1 MSRGVALW
9 CALGGLTVPSSP
21 SQEQD
26 VVDFVEKCAK
36 HGVTKLFPS
45 ALMPDSFPR
54 FNNLEDDYG
63 GPVFTISD
71 LYAQWNPLA
80 VMARAAH
87 QRGIEVHP
95 YLALG
100 RNGGG
105 VEVAWSLDYVRPGA
119 DQEEVQRIL
128 TDHRP
133 ISSRHSVT
141 TTVTTFANDHREF
154 WKRDR
159 QGRSSF
165 HVASNVFISPAFPE
179 VRGYEVDSFLK
190 ILEGSQ
196 ADGTQI
202 EFVLEPTDVN
212 GVIVYGYEAPALAAF
227 QEKHGHSPI
236 EVPNDDHAWMQFR
249 ADYVTT
255 FIRELRSKLNE
266 RVPRA
271 ALTATIIAKN
281 RTDYLKTFQDWP
293 AWIEQGLLNGL
304 YLWFRTTTDLEA
316 VARHTREAADL
327 IQGRCPLIA
336 QLSCYHPG
344 SFQSPQLLLEAAHR
358 AKDNGA
364 DALGVYR
371 AHSVEQLGL
380 WPVVEQ
386 LALL

>member
-1 MSRGVALW
+1 MSQGVALW
-9 CALGGLTVPSSP
+9 CALGGLIVPSSP

-26 VVDFVEKCAK
+26 IVAFVKKCAQQ
-36 HGVTKLFPS
+36 GVTKLFPS

-54 FNNLEDDYG
+54 FNNFDDGYD
-63 GPVFTISD
+63 GPVFTIAD

-80 VMARAAH
+80 ALTRAAH

-105 VEVAWSLDYVRPGA
+105 VEVAWSLDYVRPDA
-119 DQEEVQRIL
+119 RPEEAQRIL
-128 TDHRP
+128 ANHRP

-141 TTVTTFANDHREF
+141 TTVTKFANDHREF

-159 QGRSSF
+159 QSRSSF
-165 HVASNVFISPAFPE
+165 QVAGNVFMSPAFPE
-179 VRGYEVDSFLK
+179 VRDYEVDSFLK

-196 ADGTQI
+196 ADGAQI
-202 EFVLEPTDVN
+202 EFVLEPTDVD

-227 QEKHGHSPI
+227 QEKHGHSPND
-236 EVPNDDHAWMQFR
+236 VPNDDHAWMEFR

-255 FIRELRSKLNE
+255 FIGELHTKLKE
-266 RVPRA
+266 RAPGA
-271 ALTATIIAKN
+271 ALTVTIIAKD
-281 RTDYLKTFQDWP
+281 RADYLKTFQDWP
-293 AWIEQGLLNGL
+293 AWIEQGLLDGL
-304 YLWFRTTTDLEA
+304 YLWFRTTTDLDA
-316 VARHTREAADL
+316 VARHTREAADI

-371 AHSVEQLGL
+371 AHSVEQLGF
-380 WPVVEQ
+380 WPVVQE